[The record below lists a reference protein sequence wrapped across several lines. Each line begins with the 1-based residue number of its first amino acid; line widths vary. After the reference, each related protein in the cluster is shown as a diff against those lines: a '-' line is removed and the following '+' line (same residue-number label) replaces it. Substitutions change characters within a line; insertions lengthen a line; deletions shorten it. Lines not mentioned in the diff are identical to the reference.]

1 MKRSIRCLTLS
12 LALFAGSLAHAHPGK
27 RPDLNAYLRAPKA
40 ASAPADARASAGARA
55 ARASAGARAA
65 RAGGIVTS
73 IDEQRGAPTFLWA
86 ANGAAPAGAAAAGA
100 AAAVVAGATPE
111 AAARL
116 HLGRFAAAYGLTR
129 AALATAQ
136 GVHVHD
142 QGQGPVI
149 VVLRQ
154 RVDGVDLFQT
164 ELKVLMRQNLELVAI
179 SGNLHPAA
187 VAAKASS
194 GRRAF
199 RLSPGQALARA
210 LEDLYGIHP
219 GPGGVVEFVDVQRP
233 AGDYQ
238 TFDLAPGSALRAAR
252 LHLVEPARVKKVYFP
267 MPETLVPAYFVEF
280 ISGEVKSVSS
290 DAYDYV
296 IAADDGRI
304 LYRRNLVD
312 SDAFT
317 YRVWAETTG
326 DGRPLDGPQADFLPH
341 PSGMPDGSQPAF
353 IPAPLV
359 SMEGFNKGPGGAVDP
374 WLPPGAVE
382 SLGNNVDAYADHK
395 DPDGYSNGDLRA
407 TLTAAKTF
415 DHVYDP
421 LLDPVSSEAQIMA
434 AVTQLFY
441 VNNWLHDWY
450 YDSGFDEAAGNAQ
463 QDNMGRG
470 GLGGDP
476 MHAEAQDGA
485 GMPGAE
491 RNNAN
496 MTALSDGASPR
507 MQMYLWNSQD
517 LRRSLT
523 LDPGGASLS
532 TNTAEF
538 GAANFN
544 VTAEIVLV
552 DDGVDATPDDTVDG
566 TRDGCEA
573 PRSNV
578 AGKILLV
585 DRGVCSFKQ
594 KAVNAEAAGAVA
606 LVLANNA
613 PGDPAPG
620 MSNGAPDVEV
630 TLPVLST
637 SFEEGTSLKAA
648 LLEGPVSAAM
658 ERVLGLVR
666 DGTIDNTVT
675 AHEWGHFIHRRLT
688 RCGTAQCDAQSEG
701 WGDFIALH
709 MALRED
715 DDLGGTF
722 ATAIYAAEESGDSA
736 YYGGRRA
743 PYTVDFAKNGLT
755 FRHISDGVELPEHPM
770 HEGLRLPNSEAHNA
784 GEVWALMLFEA
795 YVGLLTR
802 EEDGSRVYT
811 YEEARRLMSDIVVAG
826 MKLAPAD
833 ATYTEQRDALLAAAY
848 ARSEADMLALAAGFA
863 RRGAGTCAVSAPRDS
878 RDFAG
883 VVEGFELKPS
893 SALSV
898 GQPDD
903 GVEACDEDGFLDAG
917 ERGRVALEVRNAGPV
932 PLVGAEATVSS
943 TNGHVSF
950 PGGTTFAVPEVPPF
964 GARTVEVELSV
975 DEAAEGIETL
985 ELHVEVAADGACETA
1000 VLAVAGARLNVD
1012 DVPGASTVDSV
1023 ESEAPVWAKEGEEA
1037 DAIWSR
1043 EKTDLTNHA
1052 WRGVDNPSLSDTQLV
1067 SPPLSVGEGEPLVI
1081 TFNHRY
1087 SFEISPETEAEAA
1100 VYWDGGLIEISD
1112 DDGATW
1118 EDVAAYA
1125 APGYRGAIGNTVDE
1139 PSVNPLAG
1147 RQGFVGEN
1155 EGWPDPE
1162 PVTLDLGAVFAGK
1175 TVKVRFRIGTDTYS
1189 GDFGWEIDDIAVRG
1203 IENKPFGA
1211 LVPDAPGC
1219 GEPPVGEGG
1228 AGGEGGVGGEG
1239 GAPSGEGGAGGSG
1252 GADAPTDSTRVVA
1265 EGDGCGCDVAGGGAT
1280 TTAGSLGTLLAM
1292 AMLGLRR
1299 RRGAA

>member
-1 MKRSIRCLTLS
+1 MKRSIRGLTLS

-27 RPDLNAYLRAPKA
+27 RPDLNAYLRAPEA
-40 ASAPADARASAGARA
+40 ASVAADLRASAR
-55 ARASAGARAA
+55 ARAA

-73 IDEQRGAPTFLWA
+73 VDEQRGAPTFLWA

-100 AAAVVAGATPE
+100 APAAAAVAAAATPE

-116 HLGRFAAAYGLTR
+116 HLGRFAAAHGLTR
-129 AALATAQ
+129 AALETARV
-136 GVHVHD
+136 VHVHD
-142 QGQGPVI
+142 VGQGPVI

-154 RVDGVDLFQT
+154 RVDGADLFQT
-164 ELKVLMRQNLELVAI
+164 EVKVLMRQDLELVAI

-219 GPGGVVEFVDVQRP
+219 GPRGVADIKRP
-233 AGDYQ
+233 KGDYQ
-238 TFDLAPGSALRAAR
+238 AFDLAPDSALRAAG

-267 MPETLVPAYFVEF
+267 MPAALVPAYFVEF

-296 IAADDGRI
+296 IAADDGRV
-304 LYRRNLVD
+304 LFRRDLVE
-312 SDAFT
+312 SDAFN

-341 PSGMPDGSQPAF
+341 PTGTPDGSQPAF

-359 SMEGFNKGPGGAVDP
+359 SMEGFNKGPGGAADP
-374 WLPPGAVE
+374 WLPPDAVQT
-382 SLGNNVDAYADHK
+382 LGNNVDAYADHK
-395 DPDGYSNGDLRA
+395 DPDGYSNGDVRA
-407 TLTAAKTF
+407 TVTAAKTF

-421 LLDPVSSEAQIMA
+421 LLEPLSSEAQIMA

-463 QDNMGRG
+463 LDNMGRG

-476 MHAEAQDGA
+476 LHAEAQDGA
-485 GMPGAE
+485 LVPNAE

-496 MTALSDGASPR
+496 MNAMSDGASPR
-507 MQMYLWNSQD
+507 MQMYLWNSAD
-517 LRRSLT
+517 VRRALT
-523 LDPGGASLS
+523 LDPGGANLS

-538 GAANFN
+538 GAGNFN
-544 VTAEIVLV
+544 VTAEIALV
-552 DDGVDATPDDTVDG
+552 DDGTDTTPDDTVDG

-573 PRSNV
+573 PLLNV

-585 DRGVCSFKQ
+585 DRGVCTFKQ
-594 KAVNAEAAGAVA
+594 KAVNAQAAGAIA
-606 LVLANNA
+606 LVIANNA

-620 MSNGAPDVEV
+620 MSNGAPDDAVV
-630 TLPVLST
+630 TIPVLST
-637 SFEEGTSLKAA
+637 SFEEGSSLKAA
-648 LLEGPVSAAM
+648 LLEGPVTATM
-658 ERVLGLVR
+658 ERVLGVVR

-675 AHEWGHFIHRRLT
+675 AHEWGHYIHRRLT
-688 RCGTAQCDAQSEG
+688 SCFTAQCDAQSEG

-722 ATAIYAAEESGDSA
+722 ATGIYASEESGDSG
-736 YYGGRRA
+736 YFGGRRA
-743 PYTVDFAKNGLT
+743 PYTVDLAKNGLT
-755 FRHISDGVELPEHPM
+755 FKHISDGEELPEHPILD
-770 HEGLRLPNSEAHNA
+770 GSDPRNSEIHNA
-784 GEVWALMLFEA
+784 GEVWALMLFEG

-811 YEEARRLMSDIVVAG
+811 HDEARRLMSDILVAG
-826 MKLAPAD
+826 MKLAPVN

-878 RDFAG
+878 EDFVG
-883 VVEGFELKPS
+883 VVEGFELKPT
-893 SALSV
+893 SAVSV

-903 GVEACDEDGFLDAG
+903 AVEACDEDGFLDAG
-917 ERGRVALEVRNAGPV
+917 ERGKVTFEVRNAGPV

-943 TNGHVSF
+943 TNGRVSF
-950 PGGTTFAVPEVPPF
+950 PGGTTFAVPEVPAF
-964 GARTVEVELSV
+964 GTRTVEVELSV
-975 DEAAEGIETL
+975 DEAAEEIEIL
-985 ELHVEVAADGACETA
+985 ELRVEIAADGACEAT
-1000 VLAVAGARLNVD
+1000 VLGVAGARLNVD
-1012 DVPGASTVDSV
+1012 DVPGASAVDSV
-1023 ESEAPVWAKEGEEA
+1023 ESEAPVWARDGEEA
-1037 DAIWSR
+1037 GDIWSR

-1052 WRGVDNPSLSDTQLV
+1052 WRGVDHPSLSDTQLV

-1081 TFNHRY
+1081 AFKHRY
-1087 SFEISPETEAEAA
+1087 SFETSPATEDEAA
-1100 VYWDGGLIEISD
+1100 IYWDGGLIEISD

-1118 EDVAAYA
+1118 QDVSEHAD
-1125 APGYRGAIGNTVDE
+1125 PGYRGPIGNTVDE

-1147 RQGFVGEN
+1147 RQGFVGAN
-1155 EGWPDPE
+1155 EAWPDPE
-1162 PVTLDLGAVFAGK
+1162 PVALDLGAAFAGK
-1175 TVKVRFRIGTDTYS
+1175 TVKVRFRIGTDAFE
-1189 GDFGWEIDDIAVRG
+1189 GDFGWEIDDIEVRG
-1203 IENKPFGA
+1203 IENEPFGA

-1219 GEPPVGEGG
+1219 GEPPVGQ
-1228 AGGEGGVGGEG
+1228 GGEGGEGGE
-1239 GAPSGEGGAGGSG
+1239 GGSG
-1252 GADAPTDSTRVVA
+1252 GADTPTDGPAVVA

-1280 TTAGSLGTLLAM
+1280 TTAGSLATLLAM